1 MHLRLFLFTINAQPT
16 NPFWQQQTRPHMD
29 PVGPGSEMRAGSAVI
44 PHVRSVWWGL
54 DQLGG
59 GGCLELRH
67 LPAPRP
73 LKVHVLKGAQREEP
87 HLDLLLATWQV
98 E

>member
-1 MHLRLFLFTINAQPT
+1 
-16 NPFWQQQTRPHMD
+16 
-29 PVGPGSEMRAGSAVI
+29 MRAGSVAI
-44 PHVRSVWWGL
+44 LRVRPVWWGL
-54 DQLGG
+54 DRLGG
-59 GGCLELRH
+59 GGSLELRH

-87 HLDLLLATWQV
+87 HLDLLFATWQV